1 MKVIC
6 GLGNPGG
13 EYVGTRHNAGFVFL
27 DEWAEKNG
35 FPDWKEKSGALIS
48 EKGSGDEKVILVKP
62 QNFMNKSGGP
72 LAAILNFYK
81 VDLADLVVVFDDV
94 DLPLGEVRYRK
105 EGGAGTH
112 NGMKSV
118 IAQLGG
124 GDFPRLRLGVE
135 SRGESAPEQMDIS
148 DFVLSR
154 FKKEEME
161 VFEKEVGEGI
171 ALLENSLA

>member
-13 EYVGTRHNAGFVFL
+13 EYQGTRHNAGFVFV
-27 DEWAEKNG
+27 DRWAEKYD

-81 VDLADLVVVFDDV
+81 VDLADLVVVYDDV
-94 DLPLGEVRYRK
+94 DLPLGEVRYRE
-105 EGGAGTH
+105 EGGSGTH

-148 DFVLSR
+148 DFVLSA
-154 FKKEEME
+154 FKEEEVE
-161 VFEKEVGEGI
+161 VFEKEVEEGI
-171 ALLENSLA
+171 EVLDREL